1 MSAFR
6 QELGA
11 GQAIDLGEGWAA
23 IDGLS
28 AHASQLQEAQFQQML
43 ELASRYRQTF
53 STDAGAA
60 VLKDLATLFLYQ
72 RIVQP
77 GDKEHAPGI
86 RQGQSDVVRRILS
99 MVEFANTGGG
109 RVTGQPKQGD

>member
-6 QELGA
+6 QELGNGRA
-11 GQAIDLGEGWAA
+11 LDLGQGWAG
-23 IDGLS
+23 IDNLTEQ
-28 AHASQLQEAQFQQML
+28 AQQLQEAQFQQML

-53 STDAGAA
+53 STDAGAS
-60 VLKDLATLFLYQ
+60 VLQDLAAMFLFQ

-77 GDKEHAPGI
+77 GDSEHAPGI
-86 RQGQSDVVRRILS
+86 RQGQADVLRRILS

-109 RVTGQPKQGD
+109 RVTGQPKE